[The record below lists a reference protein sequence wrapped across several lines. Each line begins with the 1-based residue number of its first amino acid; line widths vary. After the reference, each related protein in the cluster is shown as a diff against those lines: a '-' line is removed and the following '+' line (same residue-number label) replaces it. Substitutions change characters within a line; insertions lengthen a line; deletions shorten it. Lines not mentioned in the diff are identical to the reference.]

1 MVFSVEFKKINSG
14 VAIASVVLKLSLP
27 KQHCTI
33 LNFKFCQDQFVETQ
47 NFVCLLV
54 PYYKSK
60 FCLTRSKQNYF
71 NLAVFLY
78 TSTMTQVKKQT
89 QNQKLE
95 PVEKKQPQQLALWQG
110 IIEGLSDGILI
121 LEREGEIIYANE
133 SAKQICHQLNRQL
146 TKPLFVPNS
155 IWNICQIL
163 IESTSLFPNKNVVF
177 SDRITA
183 SVGDT
188 FALRVQWLNL
198 SQFERHYLLVTLE
211 NQSHSLQTIAIAEA
225 RIYGLTPSET
235 KVWLLYRA
243 NHTYKQIASA
253 LYITINTVKKHMK
266 NIHAKRQY
274 FLNVNQE

>member
-1 MVFSVEFKKINSG
+1 MYIF
-14 VAIASVVLKLSLP
+14 
-27 KQHCTI
+27 
-33 LNFKFCQDQFVETQ
+33 
-47 NFVCLLV
+47 
-54 PYYKSK
+54 
-60 FCLTRSKQNYF
+60 
-71 NLAVFLY
+71 
-78 TSTMTQVKKQT
+78 TMAQVKKQT
-89 QNQKLE
+89 QNQKLKRL
-95 PVEKKQPQQLALWQG
+95 EKKQTQQLALWQG

-146 TKPLFVPNS
+146 TKPLSVPDS
-155 IWNICQIL
+155 LWNICQVL
-163 IESTSLFPNKNVVF
+163 IESSSLFPNKNIVF
-177 SDRITA
+177 SDEITA
-183 SVGDT
+183 GVGDA
-188 FALRVQWLNL
+188 FAVRVQWLNL
-198 SQFERHYLLVTLE
+198 SQFERDYLLVTLE
-211 NQSHSLQTIAIAEA
+211 NQSRSLQTIAIAEA